1 MTSQATSV
9 DLDPIPPL
17 LIGRFLLRKWRA
29 ATKEEN
35 RRRNRKT
42 DQSSEN
48 YDVKFGVCTF

>member
-29 ATKEEN
+29 ATEEEN